1 MLQLQAYGLLL
12 IAIVIGVVGQL
23 LLKHG
28 MSRQPGFRL
37 GDLAVLTRNLP
48 VVSGFGCY
56 GLSTVLYLS
65 VLARLELS
73 LAYPTVSLGYVLVII
88 MSRVVFKEPVS
99 PTRWLAAGII
109 CFGVVLV
116 GLGSA

>member
-1 MLQLQAYGLLL
+1 MQMEFYGILL

-23 LLKHG
+23 LLKYG
-28 MSRQPGFRL
+28 MSRQPGFRFS
-37 GDLAVLTRNLP
+37 DITTLTHNLP
-48 VVSGFGCY
+48 VVSGFCCY

-88 MSRVVFKEPVS
+88 MSRVIFKEPVS

-109 CFGVVLV
+109 CFGVILV
-116 GLGSA
+116 GLGAA

>member
-1 MLQLQAYGLLL
+1 MQMQSYGLLL
-12 IAIVIGVVGQL
+12 LAIIIGVVGQL

-28 MSRQPGFRL
+28 MSRRPDFRL
-37 GDLAVLTRNLP
+37 GDIAILTHNLP
-48 VVSGFGCY
+48 VMSGFGCY
-56 GLSTVLYLS
+56 GLSTVLYLT

-88 MSRVVFKEPVS
+88 MSRVVFNEPIS

-109 CFGVVLV
+109 CFGVLLV
-116 GLGSA
+116 GLGAA

>member
-1 MLQLQAYGLLL
+1 MHMQSYGLLL
-12 IAIVIGVVGQL
+12 LAILIGVVGQL

-37 GDLAVLTRNLP
+37 GDIVLLTHNLP
-48 VVSGFGCY
+48 VVSGCGCY

-73 LAYPTVSLGYVLVII
+73 LAYPTVSLGYVLVMI

-109 CFGVVLV
+109 CCGVVLV
-116 GLGSA
+116 GLGAA

>member
-1 MLQLQAYGLLL
+1 MQLPFYGLLL
-12 IAIVIGVVGQL
+12 MAILIGVVGQL

-37 GDLAVLTRNLP
+37 GDIALLAHNVP
-48 VVSGFGCY
+48 VMSGFCCY
-56 GLSTVLYLS
+56 ALSTVLYLS

-99 PTRWLAAGII
+99 PMRWLAAGII
-109 CFGVVLV
+109 CCGVVLV
-116 GLGSA
+116 GLGAA

>member
-1 MLQLQAYGLLL
+1 MHVEAYGMLLG
-12 IAIVIGVVGQL
+12 AIIIGVVGQL

-37 GDLAVLTRNLP
+37 GDIAILMHNLP

-88 MSRVVFKEPVS
+88 MSRAVFKEPVS

-109 CFGVVLV
+109 CFGVLLV
-116 GLGSA
+116 GLGAA